1 MIDLHCHTANSDGTW
16 TTKELLTRAEELK
29 LEVLSITDH
38 DTAKSYIEIE
48 KDEELQNIFK
58 GKLIRG
64 IELNCTFDGV
74 KIEILAYN
82 FDLHPVQEWLENYYT
97 PEKNRKR
104 LIEEFQDLISI
115 CHTKG
120 IKIKNDLLYN
130 PDIEYPVDVVYDSII
145 QFQEN
150 RKFFTEEQWENKALF
165 FRTCTV
171 DKKFPLYRDFSK
183 QMPTLE
189 FFNQFIHEHN
199 GKIFLA
205 HLYKYKLDNYIEYL
219 NKIMDKNLLDG
230 VEVYHSSFT
239 DEQIKTIE
247 KYCIDKKILMSG
259 GSDCHGEKKKDRKLG
274 IGYGNLNIN
283 KDIIDNWN
291 IDKRAL

>member
-1 MIDLHCHTANSDGTW
+1 MIDLHSHTTNSDGTW
-16 TTKELLTRAEELK
+16 STKELLMKAEELK

-48 KDEELQNIFK
+48 KNESLQNIFK

-64 IELNCTFDGV
+64 AELNCTFDGI

-82 FDLHPVQEWLENYYT
+82 FDLHPIQEWLEDYYT
-97 PEKNRKR
+97 PEKNKKR
-104 LIEEFQDLISI
+104 LIEEFNDLVSI
-115 CHTKG
+115 CNEKG
-120 IKIKNDLLYN
+120 IKIENNLSYN
-130 PDIEYPVDVVYDSII
+130 PDMEYPVDVIYNNII

-150 RKFFTEEQWENKALF
+150 RKLFTEEQWQNKALF

-189 FFNQFIHEHN
+189 FLNQLIHKHN

-205 HLYKYKLDNYIEYL
+205 HLYKYQLNNHIEYL
-219 NKIMDKNLLDG
+219 NKMVDKNLLDG
-230 VEVYHSSFT
+230 VEVYHSSYT
-239 DEQIKTIE
+239 EEQIKTLE
-247 KYCIDKKILMSG
+247 RYCIKKGMLMSG

-283 KDIIDNWN
+283 KKIINNWN
-291 IDKRAL
+291 I

>member
-1 MIDLHCHTANSDGTW
+1 MIDLHSHTTNSDGTW
-16 TTKELLTRAEELK
+16 TTKELLMKAEKLK
-29 LEVLSITDH
+29 LEALSITDH

-48 KDEELQNIFK
+48 ENESLQNMFK

-64 IELNCTFDGV
+64 AELNCTFDGV

-82 FDLHPVQEWLENYYT
+82 FDLHPIQEWLEDYYT

-104 LIEEFQDLISI
+104 LIEEFYDLVSI
-115 CHTKG
+115 CNEKG
-120 IKIKNDLLYN
+120 IKIENDLSYN
-130 PDIEYPVDVVYDSII
+130 PNIEYPVDVIYNSII

-150 RKFFTEEQWENKALF
+150 RKVFTEEQWKNKALF

-189 FFNQFIHEHN
+189 FFNQLIHEHN

-205 HLYKYKLDNYIEYL
+205 HLYEYQLDNHIEYL
-219 NKIMDKNLLDG
+219 NKIVDKNLLDG
-230 VEVYHSSFT
+230 VEVYHSSYT
-239 DEQIKTIE
+239 DEQIKILE
-247 KYCIDKKILMSG
+247 KYCIEKEILMSG

-283 KDIIDNWN
+283 KMIMDNWN
-291 IDKRAL
+291 IDKGL